1 MRSVSKM
8 IRAKKIL
15 DLDKKI
21 TDGTVVIAS
30 DIHIPFQDK
39 AAVKAFLSYVKEKQ
53 PEVIV
58 LNGDVLDMFMLSRFT
73 KGEGRN
79 PLEEIKMCQA
89 LLATLRSTCPN
100 SEIFYV
106 IGNHECFDK
115 RTEILAPGYGWV
127 NIKDAVE
134 GKIKFVTSYNMETGK
149 LETSEVTNYHQSYC
163 SELISI
169 ETCNT
174 KQIVTPNHEV
184 LINGKE
190 KIPAYLLTNE
200 DLNKKILPCAKCAEE
215 SNNAPTY
222 TPDEIRLITWICTD
236 GCIVFSKPRIQFK
249 LSYPEKIQ
257 ALKEL
262 LDRMNIPYTLKA
274 ATMSGGNKL
283 QPYLIRVYGENAR
296 NIIKKFFNDGLKQFP
311 YDFADL
317 SEDNLKILLETIIQT
332 DGAQKENRIYF
343 YSSNKHNIDIVQ
355 EACVKNNLSC
365 RVNEGRS
372 GFNPFK
378 KTFKAMITSNYSWVK
393 NQNKID
399 VVPYNDFTYCL
410 TTKLGTLVTRIDGKV
425 AITGNCRLEKYVLN
439 KAPELASLI
448 EDVFSIIK
456 VEDYNVRGCASL
468 TINDN
473 FVMKHGTYIGNKSGL
488 SAIKEMENAYMSG
501 ATGHVHRLST
511 YRARKAGRKFVWI
524 ETGCLCDLNPEYCV
538 NPNWCQGFAV
548 VEFKDGKLY
557 KADCLEIEKGKIL

>member
-21 TDGTVVIAS
+21 TDGTIVIAS

-39 AAVKAFLSYVKEKQ
+39 AAVKAFLSYVKERQ

-89 LLATLRSTCPN
+89 LLGTLRSTCPN

-115 RTEILAPGYGWV
+115 RTEVLTPDKGWV

-134 GKIKFVTSYNMETGK
+134 GKIKLVTSYNMKTGK
-149 LETSEVTNYHQSYC
+149 LEASEVTHHHQSYC

-169 ETCNT
+169 ETWNT
-174 KQIVTPNHEV
+174 KQVVTPNHEV
-184 LINGKE
+184 LIMGK
-190 KIPAYLLTNE
+190 KKVPAYLLTKDN
-200 DLNKKILPCAKCAEE
+200 LHKKILP
-215 SNNAPTY
+215 Y
-222 TPDEIRLITWICTD
+222 
-236 GCIVFSKPRIQFK
+236 F
-249 LSYPEKIQ
+249 
-257 ALKEL
+257 L
-262 LDRMNIPYTLKA
+262 L
-274 ATMSGGNKL
+274 G
-283 QPYLIRVYGENAR
+283 
-296 NIIKKFFNDGLKQFP
+296 
-311 YDFADL
+311 
-317 SEDNLKILLETIIQT
+317 EDNDPQ
-332 DGAQKENRIYF
+332 
-343 YSSNKHNIDIVQ
+343 
-355 EACVKNNLSC
+355 
-365 RVNEGRS
+365 GRTPNDEWAES
-372 GFNPFK
+372 
-378 KTFKAMITSNYSWVK
+378 
-393 NQNKID
+393 QNKID
-399 VVPYNDFTYCL
+399 VVPYDDFTYCL

-456 VEDYNVRGCASL
+456 VDDFKVRGCSSL

-524 ETGCLCDLNPEYCV
+524 ETGCLCDLNPEYCI

>member
-1 MRSVSKM
+1 MK
-8 IRAKKIL
+8 RAKNVIDIETKISNGL
-15 DLDKKI
+15 
-21 TDGTVVIAS
+21 VVIGS
-30 DIHIPFQDK
+30 DIHIPFQDDR
-39 AAVKAFLSYVKEKQ
+39 AVACFVKYCKEKQ
-53 PEVIV
+53 PEAIV
-58 LNGDVLDMFMLSRFT
+58 LNGDVLDMFMLSKFT

-79 PLEEIKMCQA
+79 PLEEIAMCRG
-89 LLATLRSTCPN
+89 LLEMIRKACPA
-100 SEIFYV
+100 SEIYYV

-115 RTEILAPGYGWV
+115 RTEVLTPDNGWV

-134 GKIKFVTSYNMETGK
+134 GRIKSVTSYNIKTGK
-149 LETSEVTNYHQSYC
+149 LETSKVTHHHQSYC

-174 KQIVTPNHEV
+174 KQVVTPNHEV
-184 LINGKE
+184 LVDGLVKV
-190 KIPAYLLTNE
+190 PAYLLTKE
-200 DLNKKILPCAKCAEE
+200 DLNKKILPCAHHVEDGN
-215 SNNAPTY
+215 SPTY
-222 TPDEIRLITWICTD
+222 TSDEIRLITWICTD

-257 ALKEL
+257 ALRDL
-262 LDRMNIPYTLKA
+262 LDKMDIPYTFKA

-283 QPYLIRVYGENAR
+283 QPYLIRIYGKKAR
-296 NIIKKFFNDGLKQFP
+296 DIIKKYFNSGLKQFP
-311 YDFADL
+311 HNFKDL
-317 SEDNLKILLETIIQT
+317 NEDNLKILLETIIQT

-343 YSSNKHNIDIVQ
+343 YSSSKHNIDILQ
-355 EACVKNNLSC
+355 EVCVKHNLSC

-378 KTFKAMITSNYSWVK
+378 KTFKVMITNNYSWVK
-393 NQNKID
+393 NQNKIS
-399 VVPYNDFTYCL
+399 VVPYNDLTYCL

-425 AITGNCRLEKYVLN
+425 AITGNCRLEKYVLS

-456 VEDYNVRGCASL
+456 TEDFKIRGCASL

-473 FVMKHGTYIGNKSGL
+473 FVCKHGTLLGNKSGL

-501 ATGHVHRLST
+501 ATGHTHRLCK
-511 YRARKAGRKFVWI
+511 YIARKSGRKFVWL

-538 NPNWCQGFAV
+538 NPNWQAGFA
-548 VEFKDGKLY
+548 ELKFKDGKLY
-557 KADCLEIEKGKIL
+557 HSRVIEIEKGKILE